1 MEHLKLSEY
10 ATEYAVEL
18 TREERD
24 SLTNAIPSLTIAPSV
39 GFENRY
45 DLTASSWIG
54 AYQIGELAVEI
65 RPKLPI
71 ERVLFLMSYSLDPS
85 AWRDETVW
93 FESAPTLHEAII
105 PAFVYQVQAAF
116 RRGLL
121 QGYRT
126 EEDALHTVR
135 GRIRFDEQIRRR
147 FGVVPPVEV
156 RFDEFTEDILEN
168 RLIRAAV
175 NRLRRLSVRSPAAR
189 ASLRAFDSA
198 LSPVTQIEYHPRQVP
213 EVQWSRLNAH
223 YRPAV
228 TLARLILAGSVIEAR
243 GGRVLSSGFAV
254 DMNSVFE
261 DFVVVALREALGLS
275 PRRFRQGDGTLRLDR
290 AGKVTLRPDV
300 TWWEGGRCVFAGDV
314 KYKRIKAS
322 GILHPDL
329 YQLLAY
335 SVASDLPGGLLIYAA
350 GEDEAATHEVVH
362 VGKRLDVVTLDLAGN
377 IEDVLG
383 QINGVAGRVRRWRR
397 KARMAA

>member
-1 MEHLKLSEY
+1 
-10 ATEYAVEL
+10 
-18 TREERD
+18 
-24 SLTNAIPSLTIAPSV
+24 
-39 GFENRY
+39 
-45 DLTASSWIG
+45 
-54 AYQIGELAVEI
+54 
-65 RPKLPI
+65 
-71 ERVLFLMSYSLDPS
+71 
-85 AWRDETVW
+85 
-93 FESAPTLHEAII
+93 
-105 PAFVYQVQAAF
+105 
-116 RRGLL
+116 
-121 QGYRT
+121 
-126 EEDALHTVR
+126 
-135 GRIRFDEQIRRR
+135 
-147 FGVVPPVEV
+147 
-156 RFDEFTEDILEN
+156 
-168 RLIRAAV
+168 
-175 NRLRRLSVRSPAAR
+175 
-189 ASLRAFDSA
+189 
-198 LSPVTQIEYHPRQVP
+198 
-213 EVQWSRLNAH
+213 
-223 YRPAV
+223 
-228 TLARLILAGSVIEAR
+228 LARLILAGSVIEAR